1 MKAFLCLVIIVTA
14 IGLSSAHAKK
24 LTLERIYSSPS
35 LNGEIPK
42 KIKFSPNGKFITYL
56 KPKSTDKADLELW
69 HFNIASEQHKH
80 LIDAA
85 TLVQGS
91 ENLSDEEKARRERQ
105 RISTSGIFEYE
116 ISPQNNAITFPLAGN
131 IFIYYLQ
138 TQSIEQLTN
147 SKSFDTDIKFSP
159 KGNYISFIREKN
171 IFIYSLKSGK
181 ENKLTKDKIST
192 IKNGMAEFIAQE
204 EMGRMTGYWWAPNE
218 KNIAFLQV
226 DESPVEVA
234 IRNEIYADSIKLV
247 EQRYPYTG
255 SNNVITN
262 IALINISNNKIT
274 RIHNTQDSKDYYIP
288 RLSWLPNSEAIIYQW
303 QSRDQKTLKLL
314 RYRLKNKKITTLL
327 TEKSTHWLNL
337 HDDLYFLK
345 TNNSFIWSSER
356 DGFKHLYHFNQNGKL
371 INQLTKGL
379 WVIDKLEYVDEDTG
393 WVYFSGRADSP
404 LEKHLYKVSLNSITP
419 EHVERVSSQN
429 GYHNIIF
436 AKKRAVFADFFSNT
450 KSPHKV
456 DIHDLANHKK
466 YTLSSNT
473 VDKIH
478 PLNDYKTDIITPTFG
493 SIIADDGVT
502 KLFYKIFQP
511 KHLIQGKKYPV
522 IVKVYGGPGVQRV
535 KNQWQKVDLTQYLAQ
550 QGYIVFQLDSRGSS
564 NRGAE
569 FEKPIHNLLGK
580 VELVDQVSGVKY
592 LHSLPHIDKSK
603 IAIYGHSY
611 GGYISL
617 MAMMKKDEY
626 FSAGISG
633 APVTDWRLYDTHY
646 TERYLGKPNKNSQGY
661 ENSSVFPYIQ
671 NLKKPLLIYHGMAD
685 DNVLFTHT
693 TKLIK
698 TLQDEN
704 KHFSLMTYPGSKHSL
719 NGKKVKMHLAST
731 IVKFLEEALNTSND

>member
-1 MKAFLCLVIIVTA
+1 MKAFLCLLFTVTA
-14 IGLSSAHAKK
+14 IGLCSAHAEK

-42 KIKFSPNGKFITYL
+42 KIKFSPNGEFITYL
-56 KPKSTDKADLELW
+56 KAKSKNKTELELW
-69 HFNIASEQHKH
+69 YFNIASVQHKR

-85 TLVQGS
+85 TLIQGS
-91 ENLSDEEKARRERQ
+91 ENLSQEEKARRERK
-105 RISTSGIFEYE
+105 RINASGILEYE
-116 ISPQNNAITFPLAGN
+116 ISPNNDAVIFPLAGN
-131 IFIYYLQ
+131 VFIYHLQ
-138 TQSIEQLTN
+138 SKLVNQLTN

-159 KGNYISFIREKN
+159 KGNFVSFIREQN

-181 ENKLTKDKIST
+181 ERKLTKDKIST

-226 DESPVEVA
+226 DESPVEIA

-274 RIHNTQDSKDYYIP
+274 HIHNTESSKDYYIP

-303 QSRDQKTLKLL
+303 QSRDQKTLKLQ
-314 RYRLKNKKITTLL
+314 RYQLKNKKQTTLL

-345 TNNSFIWSSER
+345 KNNSFIWSSER

-371 INQLTKGL
+371 IKQLTKGL

-404 LEKHLYKVSLNSITP
+404 LEKHLYKVSLNSIAP
-419 EHVERVSSQN
+419 EHVERVSSEN
-429 GYHNIIF
+429 SYHNIIF
-436 AKKRAVFADFFSNT
+436 AKKHAIFADFFSNT
-450 KSPHKV
+450 KTPNQV
-456 DIHDLANHKK
+456 DIHDLVNRKK

-473 VDKIH
+473 VDKTH
-478 PLNDYKTDIITPTFG
+478 PLNDYQTDLITPTLG

-502 KLFYKIFQP
+502 KLFYKMFQP

-522 IVKVYGGPGVQRV
+522 IVKVYGGPHVQRV
-535 KNQWQKVDLTQYLAQ
+535 KNQWQKVDLNQYFAQ
-550 QGYIVFQLDSRGSS
+550 QGYIVFQLDGRGSS
-564 NRGAE
+564 NRGVE

-580 VELVDQVSGVKY
+580 VELVDQVSGVKF
-592 LHSLPHIDKSK
+592 LHILPFVDKSK

-611 GGYISL
+611 GGYMVL
-617 MAMMKKDEY
+617 MAMMKEDEY

-646 TERYLGKPNKNSQGY
+646 TERYLSQPDENPKGY
-661 ENSSVFPYIQ
+661 ENSSVFPYIK
-671 NLKKPLLIYHGMAD
+671 NLKKPLLVYHGMAD

-698 TLQDEN
+698 ALQDQN

-731 IVKFLEEALNTSND
+731 IIEFLEQALKK